1 MRKFLLVLPLLEA
14 ARPAIDR
21 DKETALAE
29 MSFDFQDSMSTWGTA
44 TTTYL
49 PGLQG
54 NEVPGV
60 LHRLHIGPQYM
71 PELFD
76 ERMDQDLRA
85 SIILGQGSWLAVPT
99 TTFNYDAVHVR
110 SGRVFFVGLAA
121 MAEWPTSVVK
131 ASISAMREAKP
142 VSFVLAA
149 SNGLLLRQMLWELTQ
164 KLLPDVDEERQNVMR
179 CNLHSSRKGRTFML
193 LTLGVGFHTATD
205 GQLIAGAQAAGASQL
220 ALAMLDALRDRGSC
234 QALYEVVEDD
244 ERCYE
249 YDCTFKKTPAAMTV
263 EDTLAALVPMPNFN
277 AAPKP
282 NNLQREPRRCGAAS
296 CEAALSPE
304 ELKTLPWDRLGLTR
318 VQVKDNGLEPTA
330 HDLGG
335 VKVFAIPG
343 RTEHKPKAAILLS
356 SADEAAA
363 LEDLAKLSQDLAGLL
378 MQNVHLLTPAG
389 LVLAGTELKLY
400 QITNLVEGMKA
411 HLIKSHHAEVAEGL
425 INCSLEL
432 EEKED
437 ADNHRAMAL
446 ISLGVPW
453 DVVTVGK
460 VDVLD
465 QAKDNCAL
473 ALTVAAM
480 NEVRRSRSCAVL
492 EEIAEIARK
501 TQCKLVDTIGKDA
514 DIPNIEP
521 WPSTAIL
528 PLPPLGWFDAPVLS
542 DAGLSP
548 PRSASAKVDGL
559 EGDATSGDEVF
570 GHPRAGLAPEP
581 GLRRLGPIKPT

>member
-21 DKETALAE
+21 DLVQDASSLQLDSDKETALAE

-131 ASISAMREAKP
+131 ASISALREAKP

-343 RTEHKPKAAILLS
+343 RTEHKPK
-356 SADEAAA
+356 
-363 LEDLAKLSQDLAGLL
+363 
-378 MQNVHLLTPAG
+378 
-389 LVLAGTELKLY
+389 
-400 QITNLVEGMKA
+400 
-411 HLIKSHHAEVAEGL
+411 VAEGL

-559 EGDATSGDEVF
+559 EGDATGDEVF